1 MNQWVIVGA
10 IECKKKNT
18 WVKEVTDS
26 RKFFNLFGE
35 LQNAQQIEPNSFW
48 MILISKRI
56 QQGEMSISL
65 CAFQKVSQ

>member
-1 MNQWVIVGA
+1 MSNGA
-10 IECKKKNT
+10 IEFKKST
-18 WVKEVTDS
+18 CVKEVTDS
-26 RKFFNLFGE
+26 RKFFSLFSE
-35 LQNAQQIEPNSFW
+35 SQNAQQIEPNSFW